1 MSTQAEIDLEARI
14 GELERQLAELSAK
27 VNPLYSGG
35 MDRYIHS
42 GYLQWDG
49 INLRLDKNGIQ
60 LPADGVNRSILFFLQ
75 ELAADPTAVLR
86 KSQLIGN
93 VSDSAAN
100 IIMAAATS
108 GASVS
113 AAVQAN
119 ASSFLTY
126 WTASMGGNVYQMD
139 FQASSGSDW
148 GLLTLTKGYLR
159 IVGGSSDPAGAGD
172 GSIWY
177 NTTTDKLYAR
187 INGATVEL
195 GGGGGMSLI
204 VKEADETVLNSTTL
218 QDDDELLFAVAANE
232 VWQFE
237 GVLIVNAHP
246 APDIKLTFTGPT
258 GAVGSYGLISQDTSN
273 NTVVGAAALGNAT
286 GIATAAQLKAIR
298 FWGGI
303 HNGSTAGSLKLQWAQ
318 NTADA
323 GTNIYVQ
330 AGSYIKYMKET

>member
-1 MSTQAEIDLEARI
+1 MTTQQELDLQAR
-14 GELERQLAELSAK
+14 LADMERQLAELAAK

-49 INLRLDKNGIQ
+49 IGMRFDDNGQQVLIPDGNSVNSQFWVARLSNNPSLPPVGPKIQ
-60 LPADGVNRSILFFLQ
+60 IGGAWTTSSPERVTYSILAALTPTSIGNGPNSALTMQ
-75 ELAADPTAVLR
+75 GRDDLALVQLAADF
-86 KSQLIGN
+86 Q
-93 VSDSAAN
+93 DD
-100 IIMAAATS
+100 
-108 GASVS
+108 GAGIYFKLVDD
-113 AAVQAN
+113 
-119 ASSFLTY
+119 AS
-126 WTASMGGNVYQMD
+126 NP
-139 FQASSGSDW
+139 
-148 GLLTLTKGYLR
+148 R
-159 IVGGSSDPAGAGD
+159 IVWSLDGGSNEYTLQP
-172 GSIWY
+172 
-177 NTTTDKLYAR
+177 
-187 INGATVEL
+187 
-195 GGGGGMSLI
+195 GGGMSLI
-204 VKEADETVLNSTTL
+204 VKETDEAVLNSTTL

-246 APDIKLTFTGPT
+246 TPDIKLTFTGPT

-273 NTVVGAAALGNAT
+273 NTVVGAAALGNVT

-323 GTNIYVQ
+323 GASIYVQ

>member
-1 MSTQAEIDLEARI
+1 MSTQQELDLEAR
-14 GELERQLAELSAK
+14 LADMERQLAEMAAK

-75 ELAADPTAVLR
+75 KLATDPTAVLR

-100 IIMAAATS
+100 IIMNAATS

-113 AAVQAN
+113 AAAQAN
-119 ASSFLTY
+119 ASSFLAY
-126 WTASMGGNVYQMD
+126 WTASMGGSVYQLD
-139 FQASSGSDW
+139 FQALSGADW

-159 IVGGSSDPAGAGD
+159 IVGGSSDPAGVAD
-172 GSIWY
+172 GAIWY
-177 NTTTDKLYAR
+177 NTTTNKLYAR
-187 INGATVEL
+187 INGTTVDL
-195 GGGGGMSLI
+195 GGGGMSLI
-204 VKEADETVLNSTTL
+204 VKEANESLINSTTL

-237 GVLIVNAHP
+237 GVLQVDASSS
-246 APDIKLTFTGPT
+246 PDIKLTFTGPS
-258 GAVGSYGLISQDTSN
+258 GSVGSYGCIAQDTSN
-273 NTVVGAAALGNAT
+273 NIVVGSTTLGNTT
-286 GIATAAQLKAIR
+286 GIATAAQNKIVR
-298 FWGGI
+298 YWGAI
-303 HNGSTAGSLKLQWAQ
+303 HNGANAGNLTLQWAQ
-318 NTADA
+318 NTLDA
-323 GTNIYVQ
+323 GAQIHVR
-330 AGSYIKYMKET
+330 AGSYIKYQKET